1 MEETKKQKIIMLSK
15 RLVVMPLLSLNN
27 DEVQFFM
34 STQVGSFSMIKM
46 QF

>member
-1 MEETKKQKIIMLSK
+1 MEETKNRKLSCFQKDGQ
-15 RLVVMPLLSLNN
+15 LNI